1 MTEEDAKLAL
11 LQTELNGVQNSIR
24 SLDAIDFQI
33 KGWCVTTGLA
43 IGGFAVAYK
52 KPVLLLVGMAA
63 VIGFYLVNC
72 QFKGIQRAFIRRN
85 SRIDSELKKAGIM
98 HFLSDSSSLD
108 VVGTSIPEW
117 RMGGTSWRSRAR
129 NEIEQ
134 IMLEAKLPNT
144 FSLYLFI
151 FVCLLAEALTL
162 FLTMR

>member
-1 MTEEDAKLAL
+1 VTEEDAKLAL
-11 LQTELNGVQNSIR
+11 LQTELNGIQSAIR
-24 SLDAIDFQI
+24 SLDTIDFQI

-52 KPVLLLVGMAA
+52 KPELLLLGMVA
-63 VIGFYLVNC
+63 VIGFYLLNC

-85 SRIDSELKKAGIM
+85 SRLDSELKKAGIM
-98 HFLSDSSSLD
+98 HFLNDSRSLE

-117 RMGGTSWRSRAR
+117 MKNPGSSWQSRAR
-129 NEIEQ
+129 NEIAQ
-134 IMLEAKLPNT
+134 IVYEARLPNT

-162 FLTMR
+162 F